1 MLAVVFK
8 YNPVQKYG
16 CGRLQ
21 KKLAGIL
28 NAELNFWMA
37 CKQPPKKNV
46 AAASILL
53 LQQLKLKFNSTGFNK

>member
-28 NAELNFWMA
+28 NVELNFWMA

-46 AAASILL
+46 DAAAVEVKI
-53 LQQLKLKFNSTGFNK
+53 QQHRV

>member
-1 MLAVVFK
+1 MAAVVYK
-8 YNPVQKYG
+8 
-16 CGRLQ
+16 

-46 AAASILL
+46 VVASVLL

>member
-1 MLAVVFK
+1 MLVVVFK

-21 KKLAGIL
+21 KKIAGIL

-37 CKQPPKKNV
+37 CKQPPKKKRCCCIRPS
-46 AAASILL
+46 AAAVEVKI
-53 LQQLKLKFNSTGFNK
+53 Q